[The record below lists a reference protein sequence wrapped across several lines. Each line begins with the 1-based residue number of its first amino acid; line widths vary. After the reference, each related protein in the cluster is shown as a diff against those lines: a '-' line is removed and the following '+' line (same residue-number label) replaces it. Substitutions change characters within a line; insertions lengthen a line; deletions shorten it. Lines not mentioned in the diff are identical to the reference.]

1 MSKPRRQSPVIPW
14 IGGTLIW
21 AYMSLLAHTMRW
33 KVEGME
39 HVRKLWDSPQGWVA
53 ATWHSRIL
61 LMPYI
66 QIKKRPKWPKPPHPA
81 TLMVSPSKDGEF
93 TKRAGTWLGLHI
105 IRGSSSGRSDKS
117 KRGVSAARESME
129 VMKKG
134 GCIVMTIDGPK
145 GPREVV
151 GMGTI
156 KLAQQMGVPIV
167 IYGLSANAKRLDT
180 WDRLLWPRPF
190 ARGAVVIPEPIQ
202 TSKSMDSEELRLRV
216 EVALKEATR
225 RADELAGLPP
235 DTAPPTDQKRKP
247 EVVAEADADQ
257 APATAPPAA
266 AMDKPALEPRTT

>member
-1 MSKPRRQSPVIPW
+1 MSKPRSQSPVIPW

-33 KVEGME
+33 RVEGIDHM
-39 HVRKLWDSPQGWVA
+39 RILWGSPQG
-53 ATWHSRIL
+53 
-61 LMPYI
+61 
-66 QIKKRPKWPKPPHPA
+66 PKWPKPPHPA

-145 GPREVV
+145 GPREIV
-151 GMGTI
+151 GIGTI
-156 KLAQQMGVPIV
+156 KLAQQMGVPIL

-190 ARGAVVIPEPIQ
+190 ARGAVVIPEPIP
-202 TSKSMDSEELRLRV
+202 TSKTMDSEELRLRV
-216 EVALKEATR
+216 ENALKEATA
-225 RADELAGLPP
+225 RADELAGLAP
-235 DTAPPTDQKRKP
+235 DTVPAPAPAPVAAPQPGTKP
-247 EVVAEADADQ
+247 EAE
-257 APATAPPAA
+257 
-266 AMDKPALEPRTT
+266 PALEHRGT

>member
-1 MSKPRRQSPVIPW
+1 MSKRSSQSPVIPW
-14 IGGTLIW
+14 IGGTVIW
-21 AYMSLLAHTMRW
+21 AYMSILAHTMRW
-33 KVEGME
+33 RVEGIE
-39 HVRKLWDSPQGWVA
+39 HMRKLWDSPQGWVA

-61 LMPYI
+61 LMPYA
-66 QIKKRPKWPKPPHPA
+66 QIMKRPKWPRPPHPA

-151 GMGTI
+151 GIGTI
-156 KLAQQMGVPIV
+156 KLAQQMGVPIL
-167 IYGLSANAKRLDT
+167 IYGLSANARRLKT
-180 WDRLLWPRPF
+180 WDRLLWPKPF
-190 ARGAVVIPEPIQ
+190 ARAAVVIPEPIP

-216 EVALKEATR
+216 ENALKAATA
-225 RADELAGLPP
+225 RADELAGLAP
-235 DTAPPTDQKRKP
+235 DTEPEAALAP
-247 EVVAEADADQ
+247 
-257 APATAPPAA
+257 PPAA
-266 AMDKPALEPRTT
+266 TTEEPEPALEHRGT

>member
-1 MSKPRRQSPVIPW
+1 MSKQRSQSPVIPW

-33 KVEGME
+33 RVEGIE
-39 HVRKLWDSPQGWVA
+39 HMHKLWASPQGWVA

-61 LMPYI
+61 LMPYA
-66 QIKKRPKWPKPPHPA
+66 QIKKRPKWPRPPHPA

-93 TKRAGTWLGLHI
+93 TKRAGKLLGLHI

-145 GPREVV
+145 GPREIV
-151 GMGTI
+151 GIGTI
-156 KLAQQMGVPIV
+156 KLAQQMGVPILV
-167 IYGLSANAKRLDT
+167 YGLSANAKRLDT

-216 EVALKEATR
+216 ENALRAATA
-225 RADELAGLPP
+225 RADELVGLAP
-235 DTAPPTDQKRKP
+235 DTVPHPEPAAAPEPAPQAASP
-247 EVVAEADADQ
+247 
-257 APATAPPAA
+257 APATEPA
-266 AMDKPALEPRTT
+266 MEHRGT

>member
-33 KVEGME
+33 KVEGLE
-39 HVRKLWDSPQGWVA
+39 HMRPLWEGPQGWVA

-61 LMPYI
+61 LMPYA
-66 QIKKRPKWPKPPHPA
+66 QIKLRPKWKKPPHPA

-151 GMGTI
+151 GIGTI

-190 ARGAVVIPEPIQ
+190 ARGAVVIPEPIP

-216 EVALKEATR
+216 ENALKEATR
-225 RADELAGLPP
+225 RADELAGLAP
-235 DTAPPTDQKRKP
+235 DTAPPWKKQESAP
-247 EVVAEADADQ
+247 APAADAAAQ
-257 APATAPPAA
+257 SPAAPPTDAQIEQRA
-266 AMDKPALEPRTT
+266 T